1 MNNEMIIKLKT
12 DNSFPSTITLFEDM
26 SKIISMFNFYIE
38 KVPNQ
43 QYIQYSVYSLQTSI
57 NPLNLI

>member
-1 MNNEMIIKLKT
+1 
-12 DNSFPSTITLFEDM
+12 
-26 SKIISMFNFYIE
+26 MFTFYIE

-57 NPLNLI
+57 NPINFI